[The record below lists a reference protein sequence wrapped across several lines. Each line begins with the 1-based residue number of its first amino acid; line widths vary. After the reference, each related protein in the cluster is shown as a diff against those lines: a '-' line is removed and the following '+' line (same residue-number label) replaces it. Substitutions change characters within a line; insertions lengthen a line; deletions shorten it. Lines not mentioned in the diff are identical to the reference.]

1 MASAPGSSAMH
12 RAAPARPCALPS
24 RSPIA
29 LSQSI
34 HAFGSVKNLELLRN
48 RLVPAITPCARRQ
61 LAIIDDKLSKARAE
75 QHAGS
80 GVARAR
86 PASAPMRPG
95 AHLARSTALLPH
107 DLESTDRPVRPARSS
122 SIVTLKPRRQ
132 APASPSCRT
141 SASMSPFVEPKAQRH
156 AEAQLSKGAT
166 LEAILGSLDPTWFEH
181 SVKRVQ
187 SAWASSKFDPLQ
199 GSRGLVDDATTQRDL
214 AIFQAVPRPHL
225 VLGEAATLQHR
236 FRGPSTLFPT
246 GPSRLPRPAYSPAHR
261 VSPPCMAPPRLHAT
275 SPPQPEAA
283 APVAPAEPEGQVV
296 EPKWHRA
303 KEAGAVSA
311 DCPRLSSYPEAA
323 AAAAA
328 AASAAIAAVAAG

>member
-1 MASAPGSSAMH
+1 MH
-12 RAAPARPCALPS
+12 RAAPARPCAPPS

-75 QHAGS
+75 QQAGS

-86 PASAPMRPG
+86 PGSAPVRPG
-95 AHLARSTALLPH
+95 VHLARSTALLSH
-107 DLESTDRPVRPARSS
+107 DLESTDRPARLARSS
-122 SIVTLKPRRQ
+122 SIVTLKPRRR

-141 SASMSPFVEPKAQRH
+141 SASMSQFVEPKAERN
-156 AEAQLSKGAT
+156 AEAQLSLSKGAT
-166 LEAILGSLDPTWFEH
+166 LEAILSSLDPTWFEH

-199 GSRGLVDDATTQRDL
+199 GSRGIVDDATTQRDL

-236 FRGPSTLFPT
+236 FKGPSNLFT
-246 GPSRLPRPAYSPAHR
+246 GPSRLPRPAYLPAHR
-261 VSPPCMAPPRLHAT
+261 VSPPCVAPSRLHAN
-275 SPPQPEAA
+275 SPAQPEAA
-283 APVAPAEPEGQVV
+283 APVAPV
-296 EPKWHRA
+296 EPGRHAEEVKRRGEHLHAEEPKQHRA
-303 KEAGAVSA
+303 
-311 DCPRLSSYPEAA
+311 R
-323 AAAAA
+323 
-328 AASAAIAAVAAG
+328 